1 MAAEVKKS
9 LEAPEVQ
16 ERLAKMGATPSGLGP
31 AETAVFHKRELAKFK
46 RAVEI
51 SGAKAEQ

>member
-9 LEAPEVQ
+9 LDAPEVQ
-16 ERLAKMGATPSGLGP
+16 ERLSKMGATASGMGP
-31 AETAVFHKRELAKFK
+31 AETAAFHKRELAKFK